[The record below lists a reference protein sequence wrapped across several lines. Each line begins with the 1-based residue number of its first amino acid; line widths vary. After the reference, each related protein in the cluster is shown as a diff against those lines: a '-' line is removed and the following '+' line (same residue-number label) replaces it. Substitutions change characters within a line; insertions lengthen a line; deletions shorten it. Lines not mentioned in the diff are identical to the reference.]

1 MEKFSKTLHGYNP
14 EEVNQFIDNIIVQ
27 TERVINLSKKQDTRI
42 KELESIISDLKDKLS
57 RYEGMDDTLR
67 QAIMMAQKTS
77 EQMRLNTIKES
88 EFILEEAKRN
98 ADRIVNDALIKAD
111 KIEREAE
118 MLRKNA
124 ILFKRKLKDQLQ
136 LQMDMI
142 DDIEK
147 FDF

>member
-27 TERVINLSKKQDTRI
+27 TERVINLSKKQDTKI
-42 KELESIISDLKDKLS
+42 KELESVISDLKDKLS
-57 RYEGMDDTLR
+57 RYEGMDETLR
-67 QAIMMAQKTS
+67 NAIMMAQKTS

-88 EFILEEAKRN
+88 EFIVEEAKRN
-98 ADRIVNDALIKAD
+98 ADRIVNDALIKANN
-111 KIEREAE
+111 IEREAE
-118 MLRKNA
+118 MIRKNV
-124 ILFKRKLKDQLQ
+124 IIFKRKLKDQLQ

-147 FDF
+147 FNF

>member
-27 TERVINLSKKQDTRI
+27 TERVINLSKKQDTKN

>member
-14 EEVNQFIDNIIVQ
+14 EEVNQFIDNIITQ
-27 TERVINLSKKQDTRI
+27 TERVINLSKKQDTKI

-57 RYEGMDDTLR
+57 RYEGMDETLR
-67 QAIMMAQKTS
+67 HAIMMAQKTS
-77 EQMRLNTIKES
+77 EQMKLNTIKES

-111 KIEREAE
+111 TIEREAE

-124 ILFKRKLKDQLQ
+124 VLFKRKLKDQLQ

-147 FDF
+147 FDY

>member
-27 TERVINLSKKQDTRI
+27 TERVINLSKKQDTKI
-42 KELESIISDLKDKLS
+42 KELESVISDLKDKLS

-67 QAIMMAQKTS
+67 NAIMMAQKTS

-88 EFILEEAKRN
+88 EFILEEAKHN
-98 ADRIVNDALIKAD
+98 ADRIVNDALIKANN
-111 KIEREAE
+111 IEREAE

-124 ILFKRKLKDQLQ
+124 ILFKRKLKDQLK

>member
-27 TERVINLSKKQDTRI
+27 TERVINLSKKQDTKI
-42 KELESIISDLKDKLS
+42 KELESVISDLKDKLS

-88 EFILEEAKRN
+88 EFIVEEAKRN

>member
-27 TERVINLSKKQDTRI
+27 TERVINLSKKQDTKI

-57 RYEGMDDTLR
+57 RYEGMDETLR

-136 LQMDMI
+136 LHMDMI

>member
-27 TERVINLSKKQDTRI
+27 TERVINLSKKQDTKI

-57 RYEGMDDTLR
+57 RYEGMDETLR

-88 EFILEEAKRN
+88 EFILEEAKHN

>member
-14 EEVNQFIDNIIVQ
+14 EEVNQFIDNIIIQ
-27 TERVINLSKKQDTRI
+27 TERVINLSKKQDNKI
-42 KELESIISDLKDKLS
+42 KELEFVISDLKDKLS
-57 RYEGMDDTLR
+57 RYEGMDETLR

-124 ILFKRKLKDQLQ
+124 LLFKRKLKDQLK

-147 FDF
+147 FDY

>member
-27 TERVINLSKKQDTRI
+27 TERVINLSKKQDTKI
-42 KELESIISDLKDKLS
+42 KELESVISDLKDKLS
-57 RYEGMDDTLR
+57 RYEGMDETLR
-67 QAIMMAQKTS
+67 NAIMMAQKTS

-88 EFILEEAKRN
+88 EFIVEEAKRN
-98 ADRIVNDALIKAD
+98 ADRIVNDALIKANN
-111 KIEREAE
+111 IEREAE
-118 MLRKNA
+118 MIRKNV
-124 ILFKRKLKDQLQ
+124 IIFKRKLKDQLQ

>member
-14 EEVNQFIDNIIVQ
+14 EEVNQFIDNIITQ
-27 TERVINLSKKQDTRI
+27 TERVINLSKKQDTKI
-42 KELESIISDLKDKLS
+42 KELESVISDLKYKLS
-57 RYEGMDDTLR
+57 RYEGMDETLR
-67 QAIMMAQKTS
+67 NAIMMAQKTS

-88 EFILEEAKRN
+88 EFIVEEAKRN

-124 ILFKRKLKDQLQ
+124 ILFKRKLKDQLELQ
-136 LQMDMI
+136 LDMI

>member
-27 TERVINLSKKQDTRI
+27 TERVINLSKKQDTKI
-42 KELESIISDLKDKLS
+42 KELESVISDLKDKLS

>member
-27 TERVINLSKKQDTRI
+27 TERVINLSKKQDTKI
-42 KELESIISDLKDKLS
+42 KELESVISDLKDKLS
-57 RYEGMDDTLR
+57 RYEGMDETLR
-67 QAIMMAQKTS
+67 QAITMAQKTS
-77 EQMRLNTIKES
+77 EQMKLNTIKES
-88 EFILEEAKRN
+88 EFILEEAKHN

-111 KIEREAE
+111 KIERESE
-118 MLRKNA
+118 MLRHNA
-124 ILFKRKLKDQLQ
+124 ILFKRKLKDQLE

>member
-14 EEVNQFIDNIIVQ
+14 EEVNQFIDNIITQ
-27 TERVINLSKKQDTRI
+27 TERVINLSKKQDTKI
-42 KELESIISDLKDKLS
+42 KELESVISDLKDKLS
-57 RYEGMDDTLR
+57 RYEGMDETLR

-88 EFILEEAKRN
+88 EFIVEEAKRN

-124 ILFKRKLKDQLQ
+124 ILFKRKLKDQLELQ
-136 LQMDMI
+136 LDMI

>member
-27 TERVINLSKKQDTRI
+27 TERVINLSKKQDTKI
-42 KELESIISDLKDKLS
+42 KELESVISDLKDKLS

-67 QAIMMAQKTS
+67 NAIMMAQKTS

-88 EFILEEAKRN
+88 EFIVEEAKRN

-124 ILFKRKLKDQLQ
+124 ILFKRKLKDQLELQ
-136 LQMDMI
+136 LDMI

>member
-27 TERVINLSKKQDTRI
+27 TERVINLSKKQDTKI
-42 KELESIISDLKDKLS
+42 KELESVISDLKDKLS

-67 QAIMMAQKTS
+67 NAIMMAQKTS

-88 EFILEEAKRN
+88 EFIVEEAKRN

-124 ILFKRKLKDQLQ
+124 ILFKRKLKGY
-136 LQMDMI
+136 
-142 DDIEK
+142 
-147 FDF
+147 

>member
-14 EEVNQFIDNIIVQ
+14 EEVNQFIDNIITQ
-27 TERVINLSKKQDTRI
+27 TERVINLSKKQDTKI
-42 KELESIISDLKDKLS
+42 KELESVISDLKDKLS
-57 RYEGMDDTLR
+57 RYEGMDETLR
-67 QAIMMAQKTS
+67 NAIMMAQKTS

-88 EFILEEAKRN
+88 EFIVEEAKRN

-124 ILFKRKLKDQLQ
+124 ILFKRKLKDQLELQ
-136 LQMDMI
+136 LDMI

>member
-27 TERVINLSKKQDTRI
+27 TERVINLSKKQDTKI

>member
-27 TERVINLSKKQDTRI
+27 TERVINLSKKQDTKI
-42 KELESIISDLKDKLS
+42 KELESVISDLKDKLS
-57 RYEGMDDTLR
+57 RYEGMDETLR
-67 QAIMMAQKTS
+67 QAITMAQKTS
-77 EQMRLNTIKES
+77 EQMKLNTIKES
-88 EFILEEAKRN
+88 EFILEEAKHN

-124 ILFKRKLKDQLQ
+124 ILFKRKLKDQLE

>member
-27 TERVINLSKKQDTRI
+27 TERVINLSKKQDTKI
-42 KELESIISDLKDKLS
+42 KELESVISDLKDKLS
-57 RYEGMDDTLR
+57 RYEGMDETLR
-67 QAIMMAQKTS
+67 NAIMMAQKTS

-88 EFILEEAKRN
+88 EFIVEEAKRN

-124 ILFKRKLKDQLQ
+124 ILFKRKLKDQLELQ
-136 LQMDMI
+136 LDMI

>member
-14 EEVNQFIDNIIVQ
+14 EEVNQFIDNIITQ
-27 TERVINLSKKQDTRI
+27 TERVINLSKKQDTKI
-42 KELESIISDLKDKLS
+42 KELESVISDLKDKLS

-88 EFILEEAKRN
+88 EFIVEEAKRN

-124 ILFKRKLKDQLQ
+124 ILFKRKLKDQLELQ
-136 LQMDMI
+136 LDMI

>member
-27 TERVINLSKKQDTRI
+27 TERVINLSKKQDTKI
-42 KELESIISDLKDKLS
+42 KELESVISDLKDKLS
-57 RYEGMDDTLR
+57 RYEGMDETLR
-67 QAIMMAQKTS
+67 NAIMMAQKTS

-88 EFILEEAKRN
+88 EFIVEEAKRN